1 MSDKKE
7 SLSKRQARKEE
18 LRRKER
24 QQRIIVIGAVLL
36 IAVALIGLVIVP
48 SIQSAMNPG
57 GDFVRITPQAYT
69 TADGTRLGNPDAK
82 VKIEVFEDFKCS
94 ACKIYTKNIEPDVI
108 KNLVETGEVYYVHH
122 MFPFLDDNA
131 STKDSDRAALAAEC
145 AADQNRYWDYKEILF
160 ENQKSVPGEFSDERL
175 IAFAESLKLDMN
187 QFNACYSQKTPQPR
201 IDESLALGLQ
211 MGVQGTPS
219 VFVNGVEVSPGKVPT
234 FEQILQAV
242 QLASAGN

>member
-7 SLSKRQARKEE
+7 NLSKRQARKEE

-36 IAVALIGLVIVP
+36 IAAALIGLVIVP
-48 SIQSAMNPG
+48 TIQSAMNPAG
-57 GDFVRITPQAYT
+57 EFVRITPQAYP
-69 TADGTRLGNPDAK
+69 TADGARLGNPNAK

-94 ACKIYTKNIEPDVI
+94 ACKIYTQSVEPDVI
-108 KNLVETGEVYYVHH
+108 KNLVETGQVYYIHH
-122 MFPFLDDNA
+122 QFPFLDDNA

-145 AADQNRYWDYKEILF
+145 AAEQNRYWDYKEILF
-160 ENQKSVPGEFSDERL
+160 ENQKSIAGEFSDERL

-187 QFNACYSQKTPQPR
+187 QFNASYNQKIPQPR
-201 IDESLALGLQ
+201 IDESIALGIQ

-234 FEQILQAV
+234 YEQILQAV
-242 QLASAGN
+242 QVASAGN